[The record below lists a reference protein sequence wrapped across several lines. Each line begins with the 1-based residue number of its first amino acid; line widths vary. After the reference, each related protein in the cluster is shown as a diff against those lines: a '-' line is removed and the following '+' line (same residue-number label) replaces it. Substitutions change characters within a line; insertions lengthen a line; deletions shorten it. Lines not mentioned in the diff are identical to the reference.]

1 MEELEHIVN
10 TEFTKHEKTRIQ
22 LTNKI
27 TRNVTEVNIS
37 ISISISIYIYIYIS
51 VCVMCMFVCGF
62 FSVLSFKL

>member
-27 TRNVTEVNIS
+27 TRNVTEVI
-37 ISISISIYIYIYIS
+37 IYVCVCVS
-51 VCVMCMFVCGF
+51 VCVCVCVCVCDVYIWVCLCVWF
-62 FSVLSFKL
+62 FQY